1 MQSQANLTHPK
12 YRKDIDGLRA
22 VAVMLVVGFHAFPKI
37 VKSGFIGVNNSAL
50 LNFMREGLKEFFLHY
65 CLSLSQALFMR

>member
-37 VKSGFIGVNNSAL
+37 VKSGFIGVNDSAL
-50 LNFMREGLKEFFLHY
+50 LNFMRAGLKEFFLHY
-65 CLSLSQALFMR
+65 CLSLS